1 MKKIRT
7 ADPLVVGVV
16 VMLVGWSWAFWHF
29 FDVPIALRV
38 KSAVTNHVKA
48 QELGAPQAVCTDEA
62 DCYAHWSC
70 EERHE
75 LFAKREEDERVLAF
89 MGSGIAVFFVLVDD
103 DGMVKQAARC
113 AS

>member
-1 MKKIRT
+1 MKNRRI

-38 KSAVTNHVKA
+38 KSAVEKHVKA
-48 QELGAPQAVCTDEA
+48 EELGAPQAVCTREA
-62 DCYAHWSC
+62 DCYARWSC
-70 EERHE
+70 EDRHE
-75 LFAKREEDERVLAF
+75 LFAARESDERVYAF
-89 MGSGIAVFFVLVDD
+89 KGAGVAVFFVLVDD
-103 DGMVKQAARC
+103 DGTVKQAARC